1 MHKLPC
7 DLLLLS
13 NRVYKEC
20 VVSPQGRSDSLG
32 ISVAGGVGSP
42 HGNAPLF
49 IAAMDTNG
57 LAAKTQQ
64 LQVGS
69 ACVYTSVCVCV
80 LYAHYVVGTNLSIY

>member
-1 MHKLPC
+1 MQQLPC
-7 DLLLLS
+7 NLLVLS
-13 NRVYKEC
+13 NRVYNEC
-20 VVSPQGRSDSLG
+20 VVSSQGPCDSLG

-42 HGNAPLF
+42 HGNVPLF

-69 ACVYTSVCVCV
+69 ARVQYMCLCVYHV
-80 LYAHYVVGTNLSIY
+80 LIMLRGQ